1 MKPLFIETGLSG
13 VETSL
18 SGDQEKIKKTSVL
31 TFILGEIQMPKA
43 IWNLGVGFRGELR
56 ADRKN
61 SKGRDFRKEQKS
73 EDRSWG
79 RATDGP
85 GRRKA
90 EPDPRASCGH

>member
-31 TFILGEIQMPKA
+31 MFILGEIQMPKA

-61 SKGRDFRKEQKS
+61 RKNRKEQKN
-73 EDRSWG
+73 EDRSWE